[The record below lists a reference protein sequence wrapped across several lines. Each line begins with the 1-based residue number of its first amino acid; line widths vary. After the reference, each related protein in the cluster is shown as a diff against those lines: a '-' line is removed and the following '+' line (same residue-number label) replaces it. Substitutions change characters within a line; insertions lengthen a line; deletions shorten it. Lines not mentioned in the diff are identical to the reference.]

1 MKFGTV
7 SKPPCMAVNRSW
19 HYARQGLRHW
29 RPHTPFV
36 SSWVPFA
43 RRQARCTARIGHV
56 ERLVC
61 IHDVV
66 LGVPCVLDSSGLR
79 EIIELSITDEEQAL
93 LEAAA
98 ESVRSRLGQAANT
111 NI

>member
-1 MKFGTV
+1 
-7 SKPPCMAVNRSW
+7 
-19 HYARQGLRHW
+19 
-29 RPHTPFV
+29 
-36 SSWVPFA
+36 
-43 RRQARCTARIGHV
+43 
-56 ERLVC
+56 
-61 IHDVV
+61 
-66 LGVPCVLDSSGLR
+66 VPCVLDSSGLR